1 MELRHRCL
9 VFLVALMLLLGG
21 VAVPAV
27 AQTVVESPF
36 TDVSADDEHAEH
48 FAILNAL
55 QIFEG
60 YGDGRVGPGDPLN
73 RAAFSKVVVAML
85 GLTDQVD
92 ARADQVPDFEDRESI
107 ATWAWGWI
115 STAHHLGIIRGYPD
129 GRFGPDD
136 SVRLDEA
143 VTMLVRAL
151 GYEAFVDGQ
160 WPLGHLQLAE
170 RIGLLMSVPSDP
182 RRELTRE
189 EMAELTRRAMLVHQA
204 DADTGQPDESRSV
217 LMDAFRYSGH
227 LAALTREDMT
237 LESDA
242 YGEMRIRLAPRVTL
256 RGAPSLDTLRGVEVE
271 VYLNLN
277 DEVALVLPVEPME
290 LEEAETG
297 EMYVHFI
304 DVGQGDAILIETDN
318 VTILIDGGVRSA
330 GEIVVQYLVQRG
342 IRELDLVIGTH
353 PHADHIG
360 GLIEVLRNF
369 KVHSVIDAGVPHT
382 TITFDDY
389 LTEIEKQVAAG
400 HCSYETPQG
409 QVVTAGALTLT
420 VLGPGRDLGSLN
432 DNSVVAR
439 VDFGRTSFL
448 FTGDAER
455 ASEEHLLSL
464 GVNLGADVLK
474 VGHHGS
480 RTSTTPAFLQAASPA
495 HAVIQVGEGNRYGH
509 PNEEVLQRLVS
520 AGVSIYRTDQHG
532 TVVFASDGETLT
544 VDASPWDDTASE
556 PEPDPPVTGRINI
569 NTASFEQLQEIVH
582 IGPERAEEII
592 RLRPFSSLDG
602 LTAVTGIGAGRLQD
616 IKDQGIAYVE

>member
-1 MELRHRCL
+1 MRHRCL

-389 LTEIEKQVAAG
+389 LTEIEKQVATG

-480 RTSTTPAFLQAASPA
+480 RTSTTPAFLQAVSPA

-569 NTASFEQLQEIVH
+569 NTASFEQLQEIIH

-592 RLRPFSSLDG
+592 RLRPFRSLDG
-602 LTAVTGIGAGRLQD
+602 LTAVTGIGPGRLQD